1 MNGWWYFVSLSVAP
15 PFDICEYLSIQAFT
29 GPWIIY
35 FSGVMFGC
43 EEFIGGYN
51 GYIAHPPAFHR
62 ADILAPSGT
71 RGLLNRLLFC
81 APDSELHIG
90 LGKC

>member
-1 MNGWWYFVSLSVAP
+1 
-15 PFDICEYLSIQAFT
+15 
-29 GPWIIY
+29 
-35 FSGVMFGC
+35 MFGC